1 MSFRAACG
9 ARPHVKLLDIEH
21 INASALTQFYL
32 PLKEGGCGFFQHS
45 GAEICKFFVASA
57 LLIAPFVFDAT
68 GLQIGVCEPEIGD
81 MQRYDSEVCLA
92 NAGNLLV
99 AAGTTQPN
107 FARTGPVESKMFLHQ
122 VSQTLQAAKR
132 TALEESFVA
141 AGDIN
146 SRARVRSAGGVGA
159 QWLACLPTSP
169 ALCFED
175 DDFRLMLRFRLGL
188 DTFTS
193 GICPHVN
200 QEGVAC
206 GEYCDP
212 AGWHLFSCAAGGGWY
227 MAHDTVV
234 LAYCNLVAGCDGIP
248 GATAAWKPDVAAWRE
263 HPEPDALFDNLPG
276 TRATYIDGVI
286 SLANPATYPGC
297 ERKAGHLAE
306 LKKRDKHRQRPVFD
320 AHHRRCLPF
329 DFKALSFERHGFWS
343 REAVVLTQRLAARKA
358 SMLGLE
364 PSSEIQHWYAV
375 IACAIQRT
383 NAKILRGEP
392 VPACAYPLPR
402 AGFATGRR
410 DLPLAGR

>member
-1 MSFRAACG
+1 
-9 ARPHVKLLDIEH
+9 
-21 INASALTQFYL
+21 
-32 PLKEGGCGFFQHS
+32 
-45 GAEICKFFVASA
+45 
-57 LLIAPFVFDAT
+57 
-68 GLQIGVCEPEIGD
+68 
-81 MQRYDSEVCLA
+81 
-92 NAGNLLV
+92 
-99 AAGTTQPN
+99 
-107 FARTGPVESKMFLHQ
+107 
-122 VSQTLQAAKR
+122 
-132 TALEESFVA
+132 
-141 AGDIN
+141 
-146 SRARVRSAGGVGA
+146 
-159 QWLACLPTSP
+159 
-169 ALCFED
+169 
-175 DDFRLMLRFRLGL
+175 
-188 DTFTS
+188 
-193 GICPHVN
+193 
-200 QEGVAC
+200 
-206 GEYCDP
+206 
-212 AGWHLFSCAAGGGWY
+212 

-375 IACAIQRT
+375 IACAIQRI
-383 NAKILRGEP
+383 NAKILRGAAFL
-392 VPACAYPLPR
+392 ACACPIPR
-402 AGFATGRR
+402 AGFATERR
-410 DLPLAGR
+410 DLSMAGR